1 LLRGLFNV
9 REAKKAS
16 AEFLKVQDKYLQ
28 LELKEKGITKLKDLD
43 EIVENIYLWRGDI
56 TTLKVDAIVNAA
68 NNRLLGCFVPN
79 HKCIDNA
86 IHTYS
91 GIQLRESCN
100 EIMEKQI
107 DKESISKRDIIL
119 NESFRLFLKKGYA
132 AVSFSDL
139 VEATGISRGN
149 MFHHFKNKED
159 IFNHAVDRFVFEF
172 LTNDATDFLELT
184 SSTPL
189 KDFIDNRVENIGR
202 RMKSFFIMTK
212 GTVTPANFMSFILY
226 LKDNYPD
233 WKEKFQ
239 EYEKRKSLEWKEVIE
254 LAKQK
259 GEITQTVET
268 EKIISSIRNIYL
280 GLSYRSALSSQLSI
294 SELKEQ
300 IYTIYYLI
308 TK

>member
-1 LLRGLFNV
+1 
-9 REAKKAS
+9 
-16 AEFLKVQDKYLQ
+16 
-28 LELKEKGITKLKDLD
+28 
-43 EIVENIYLWRGDI
+43 
-56 TTLKVDAIVNAA
+56 
-68 NNRLLGCFVPN
+68 
-79 HKCIDNA
+79 
-86 IHTYS
+86 
-91 GIQLRESCN
+91 
-100 EIMEKQI
+100 MEKQI

-212 GTVTPANFMSFILY
+212 CSVLNKLT
-226 LKDNYPD
+226 
-233 WKEKFQ
+233 
-239 EYEKRKSLEWKEVIE
+239 
-254 LAKQK
+254 
-259 GEITQTVET
+259 
-268 EKIISSIRNIYL
+268 
-280 GLSYRSALSSQLSI
+280 LSQSQRSKNLC
-294 SELKEQ
+294 
-300 IYTIYYLI
+300 LI
-308 TK
+308 TMNQRKYCYYISM

>member
-1 LLRGLFNV
+1 M
-9 REAKKAS
+9 
-16 AEFLKVQDKYLQ
+16 
-28 LELKEKGITKLKDLD
+28 
-43 EIVENIYLWRGDI
+43 ENQ
-56 TTLKVDAIVNAA
+56 T
-68 NNRLLGCFVPN
+68 
-79 HKCIDNA
+79 
-86 IHTYS
+86 
-91 GIQLRESCN
+91 
-100 EIMEKQI
+100 
-107 DKESISKRDIIL
+107 DKESISKKDIIL

-139 VEATGISRGN
+139 VEATHVSRGN

-159 IFNHAVDRFVFEF
+159 IFHHAVDRFVFQF
-172 LTNDATDFLELT
+172 LNDDAPGLLAFT

-212 GTVTPANFMSFILY
+212 NTVTPANFMSFILY

-239 EYEKRKSLEWKEVIE
+239 DYENRKNIEWKEVIE
-254 LAKQK
+254 LAKKK

-268 EKIISSIRNIYL
+268 EKIISSIRNVYL

-300 IYTIYYLI
+300 IHIIYDLI

>member
-1 LLRGLFNV
+1 
-9 REAKKAS
+9 
-16 AEFLKVQDKYLQ
+16 
-28 LELKEKGITKLKDLD
+28 
-43 EIVENIYLWRGDI
+43 
-56 TTLKVDAIVNAA
+56 
-68 NNRLLGCFVPN
+68 
-79 HKCIDNA
+79 
-86 IHTYS
+86 
-91 GIQLRESCN
+91 
-100 EIMEKQI
+100 MEKQT

-172 LTNDATDFLELT
+172 LTNGATDFLELT

-268 EKIISSIRNIYL
+268 EKIISSIRNIL
-280 GLSYRSALSSQLSI
+280 VGGINLMHI
-294 SELKEQ
+294 
-300 IYTIYYLI
+300 
-308 TK
+308 

>member
-1 LLRGLFNV
+1 M
-9 REAKKAS
+9 
-16 AEFLKVQDKYLQ
+16 
-28 LELKEKGITKLKDLD
+28 
-43 EIVENIYLWRGDI
+43 ENQ
-56 TTLKVDAIVNAA
+56 T
-68 NNRLLGCFVPN
+68 
-79 HKCIDNA
+79 
-86 IHTYS
+86 
-91 GIQLRESCN
+91 
-100 EIMEKQI
+100 
-107 DKESISKRDIIL
+107 DKESISKKDIIL

-139 VEATGISRGN
+139 VEATHVSRGN

-159 IFNHAVDRFVFEF
+159 IFHHAVDRFVFQF
-172 LTNDATDFLELT
+172 LTDDAPGLLAFT

-212 GTVTPANFMSFILY
+212 NTVTPANFMSFILY

-239 EYEKRKSLEWKEVIE
+239 DYENRKNIEWKEVIE

-268 EKIISSIRNIYL
+268 EKIISSIRNVYL

-300 IYTIYYLI
+300 IHIIYDLI

>member
-1 LLRGLFNV
+1 MHNIALINTEQTFCVEFN
-9 REAKKAS
+9 
-16 AEFLKVQDKYLQ
+16 KY
-28 LELKEKGITKLKDLD
+28 
-43 EIVENIYLWRGDI
+43 
-56 TTLKVDAIVNAA
+56 
-68 NNRLLGCFVPN
+68 
-79 HKCIDNA
+79 
-86 IHTYS
+86 
-91 GIQLRESCN
+91 

-139 VEATGISRGN
+139 VETTGISRGN

-172 LTNDATDFLELT
+172 LTNGATDFLELT

-239 EYEKRKSLEWKEVIE
+239 EYEKRKSLKWKEVIE

-259 GEITQTVET
+259 GEIIQTVET

>member
-1 LLRGLFNV
+1 MKDQTN
-9 REAKKAS
+9 
-16 AEFLKVQDKYLQ
+16 
-28 LELKEKGITKLKDLD
+28 KE
-43 EIVENIYLWRGDI
+43 N
-56 TTLKVDAIVNAA
+56 
-68 NNRLLGCFVPN
+68 
-79 HKCIDNA
+79 
-86 IHTYS
+86 
-91 GIQLRESCN
+91 
-100 EIMEKQI
+100 M
-107 DKESISKRDIIL
+107 SKRDIIL

-139 VEATGISRGN
+139 VEVTHVSRGN
-149 MFHHFKNKED
+149 MFHHFRNKED

-172 LTNDATDFLELT
+172 LTNDAPELLAFT

-189 KDFIDNRVENIGR
+189 KDFIDSRVENIGH
-202 RMKSFFIMTK
+202 RMKSFFMMTK

-233 WKEKFQ
+233 WEEKFQ
-239 EYEKRKSLEWKEVIE
+239 EYEDRKNSEWYEVIE

-259 GEITQTVET
+259 GEIVQTVET

-280 GLSYRSALSSQLSI
+280 GLSYRSALGSRLSI

-300 IYTIYYLI
+300 IYIIYNLI

>member
-1 LLRGLFNV
+1 M
-9 REAKKAS
+9 
-16 AEFLKVQDKYLQ
+16 
-28 LELKEKGITKLKDLD
+28 
-43 EIVENIYLWRGDI
+43 ENQ
-56 TTLKVDAIVNAA
+56 T
-68 NNRLLGCFVPN
+68 
-79 HKCIDNA
+79 
-86 IHTYS
+86 
-91 GIQLRESCN
+91 
-100 EIMEKQI
+100 

-139 VEATGISRGN
+139 VEATNVSRGN

-159 IFNHAVDRFVFEF
+159 IFHHAVDRFVFEF
-172 LTNDATDFLELT
+172 LSDNGYDLPDTT
-184 SSTPL
+184 SLTPL
-189 KDFIDNRVENIGR
+189 KDFIDNRIENIGL
-202 RMKSFFIMTK
+202 RMKSFFMMTK

-239 EYEKRKSLEWKEVIE
+239 EYEKRKNLEWKKVIE

-259 GEITQTVET
+259 EEITQTVET